1 MKKGEIALI
10 TIQPEYAFGAF
21 DSPQELAVVPGNSIV
36 YYDVE
41 MVSFVKVGALEF
53 YLFYLS

>member
-21 DSPQELAVVPGNSIV
+21 DSPQDLAVVPGNSVV
-36 YYDVE
+36 YYEVE
-41 MVSFVKVGALEF
+41 LVSFVKVGALEF
-53 YLFYLS
+53 SLFSMS